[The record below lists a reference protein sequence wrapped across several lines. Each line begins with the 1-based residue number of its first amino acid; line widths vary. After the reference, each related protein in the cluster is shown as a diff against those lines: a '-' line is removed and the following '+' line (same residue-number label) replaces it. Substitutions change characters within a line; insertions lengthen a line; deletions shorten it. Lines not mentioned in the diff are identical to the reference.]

1 LYPSK
6 HNTTPAIMENLPED
20 IMLAIIKKVSAFGDE
35 LDA

>member
-1 LYPSK
+1 
-6 HNTTPAIMENLPED
+6 MENLPED